1 MHPLELPHDSASP
14 SHGGGDPTHGMPF
27 SHSAFWNYSWRI
39 FNRHWGPLTVYALCI
54 VGGTVAAQF
63 IPFIGSLAMLYFGP
77 VLTAGVIGVL
87 LDAERR
93 GEQLSIPGMFAIF
106 SSKRSVE
113 VLLVALLVGVCI
125 FIVMLPLFVG
135 VIFLIIGITTTP
147 PPINW
152 MIVTGGLLILIGLVA
167 YGFIYAKLSVAI
179 AVCIDR
185 PAEHPFDVLG
195 PLSSS
200 WELTKG
206 HAGPLCSMWIVFYA
220 IMLLSLIPICLGYLL
235 VSYQLTIAATAAS
248 YLLLLPPAKRGG
260 IFNDLS
266 TCPWCGYDLRD
277 TAGPVC
283 SECGKLHP
291 QRSPLPSDEPPMND
305 MLAED
310 LLDIPPQNE
319 P

>member
-1 MHPLELPHDSASP
+1 M
-14 SHGGGDPTHGMPF
+14 
-27 SHSAFWNYSWRI
+27 
-39 FNRHWGPLTVYALCI
+39 TVYALCM

-106 SSKRSVE
+106 SSKRSIE

-125 FIVMLPLFVG
+125 FIVLLPLFVG
-135 VIFLIIGITTTP
+135 VIFLIIGMTTTP

-167 YGFIYAKLSVAI
+167 YGFVYAKLSVAI

-185 PAEHPFDVLG
+185 PAEHSFDVLG
-195 PLSSS
+195 PLSTS
-200 WELTKG
+200 WTLTKG
-206 HAGPLCSMWIVFYA
+206 RAGPLCSMWIVFYA

-248 YLLLLPPAKRGG
+248 YMLLLPPSKRGG

-283 SECGKLHP
+283 SECGRIHP
-291 QRSPLPSDEPPMND
+291 NRDPLPSDELSMDEMARDTMREMPPYS
-305 MLAED
+305 
-310 LLDIPPQNE
+310 E